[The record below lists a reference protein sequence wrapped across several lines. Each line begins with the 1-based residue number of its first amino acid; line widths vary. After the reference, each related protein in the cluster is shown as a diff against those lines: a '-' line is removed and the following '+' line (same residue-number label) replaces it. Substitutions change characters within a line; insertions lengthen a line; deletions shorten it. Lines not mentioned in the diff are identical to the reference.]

1 MIYKFLLISD
11 EVPNFERVIEID
23 SDATFLEFQRAIIK
37 SVGFEDLAISSF
49 FICND
54 DWEKEREI
62 TRVDM
67 GSDSATHIYLMEE
80 TRLSDFVEDEGQ
92 KLMYVFDMLTERA
105 FFIELR
111 EVTYGKNLKAPKC
124 TLSNGKPPKQETD
137 IEEVLAEMQKSV
149 RPVGDFD
156 GDFDDEVGYND
167 DEIDTEGYTS
177 IDDLDESWR

>member
-11 EVPNFERVIEID
+11 EVANFERIIAID
-23 SDATFLEFQRAIIK
+23 SDATFLDFQKAIIK
-37 SVGFEDLAISSF
+37 SVGFEDSELSSF
-49 FICND
+49 FVCND

-67 GSDSATHIYLMEE
+67 GSDLATHIYLMEE
-80 TRLSDFVEDEGQ
+80 TKLSDFVEDEGQ

-111 EVTYGKNLKAPKC
+111 GITYQKSLKTPKCTHSSGKAPKQ
-124 TLSNGKPPKQETD
+124 TTD
-137 IEEVLAEMQKSV
+137 IDEILAEMQKGA

-167 DEIDTEGYTS
+167 DEIDTEGYTN